1 MDASLI
7 QQCWSSSRQYIRLR
21 VLILW
26 LTSIKGQNKSSF
38 VQSLSCVQ
46 LFKMPWTATRQASL
60 CPSQNKSYSFS
71 NTQLPYLC
79 DKEVH

>member
-7 QQCWSSSRQYIRLR
+7 QQCWSNSRQYIRLQ

-26 LTSIKGQNKSSF
+26 LVIKAQSKSSF

-46 LFKMPWTATRQASL
+46 LFKTPWTATCQASL
-60 CPSQNKSYSFS
+60 CPSQNKSYSFP